1 MKVYCIRHGESEAN
15 LDPSVYLEKNDH
27 NIDLSK
33 KGREQS
39 IKAGHDLH
47 KEIGKGDR
55 RVIIF
60 YSPYERTKQTMEHI
74 KKGLNQRHFDVDGM
88 VVCHP
93 SPIIREQEY
102 KVFEDSNDS
111 EAKREEM
118 VRFGKYWYRFK
129 NAESMADVFGRAM
142 TFYNYLVNKVQFGAI
157 NPEEDIVVIV
167 SHCGFLKNLRG
178 VCEGTDVDHIQ
189 DDIINNA
196 KIFEIDLLK
205 KI

>member
-1 MKVYCIRHGESEAN
+1 MKKVTLLLAFGSLLMFSNVFAQAEEA
-15 LDPSVYLEKNDH
+15 VKV
-27 NIDLSK
+27 K
-33 KGREQS
+33 KGEVSHESQERKMKEELNLTEEQKAEMKA
-39 IKAGHDLH
+39 IKEKYSE
-47 KEIGKGDR
+47 KEQAQK
-55 RVIIF
+55 
-60 YSPYERTKQTMEHI
+60 EQMMAL
-74 KKGLNQRHFDVDGM
+74 KKSMKELR
-88 VVCHP
+88 
-93 SPIIREQEY
+93 
-102 KVFEDSNDS
+102 

-157 NPEEDIVVIV
+157 NPEEDIVVVV